1 MSQSLCF
8 HCGEIALEGN
18 RWCLEI
24 DGEAQTMCCPAC
36 KAVAE
41 TIIGSGLKD
50 YYRHRTALPDV
61 SPQQKRSANN
71 DVRDELKLYDEPAIQ
86 QSFVQRFDSSS
97 TETKQAEAEAVLV
110 ISGISCAACAWLI
123 EHRLNQLEH
132 VVSVNLNL
140 TSHRLLIRWL
150 DDEVKLSQIFEEIHQ
165 LGYQAHPFSA
175 TEAEQQRI
183 QESKTA
189 FRRLAV
195 AGFATMQVMMLSVP
209 LYVGAMQGI
218 LAQYEVFLRAASM
231 LFATF
236 VVLYS
241 ARPFFS
247 AALRDLRTR
256 HLTMD
261 VPVSIAILLAY
272 FASVWSTVN
281 QGPEIYFDSVCMF
294 TFFLLTGR
302 FFEMRARHRMTQAGN
317 NLLDLMP
324 SAAIK
329 STPAGDIVIASSDIQ
344 VDDLLLIKPGQQI
357 PADGIIE
364 SGSSAVD
371 EAALTGEYLPIDKIV
386 GDRLIGGTHNV
397 ESQLLMRVTATGVD
411 AELNTIMRLMDRAQQ
426 EKPAIAIFADKVA
439 SRFVAAVLII
449 ATIIA
454 ISWWFI
460 DPSQAFWITLAV
472 LVVTCPCALSL
483 ATPTALTAATASL
496 REQGF
501 LISKGHVLEG
511 LNQIDRIVFDKTG
524 TLTRGE
530 LSLEQTVAVSNKVSL
545 TSQQALKIAAT
556 LEQYSNHPIARAFSY
571 VGHFETDNIEQV
583 TGKGVEGRLLNI
595 NNCENTTY
603 RIGRADFAFPQQ
615 DLSPPIDDERQW
627 LLLAD
632 NQQPLYWFALS
643 DTLRQGASATIA
655 QLKNW
660 DIKVSILTGDPSA
673 QVEAVAKALHIDDVY
688 KGLSPAEKLEQAATW
703 QQQGERLMMVG
714 DGINDVPTLARADIA
729 VAIGQASDLT
739 KTNAD
744 AVITNNSLTTLLHAI
759 SKGKKSTRV
768 IRQNIYWA
776 LLYNLLALPLAATG
790 FIPPWAAAIGMS
802 VSSLIVVGNALRLL
816 SSDKQFSN
824 NRFTDKQFN

>member
-1 MSQSLCF
+1 MSQNVCF

-18 RWCLEI
+18 RWCLNI
-24 DGEAQTMCCPAC
+24 DGEEQTMCCPAC

-50 YYRHRTALPDV
+50 YYKHRTALPEI
-61 SPQQKRSANN
+61 SPQQKRTASD
-71 DVRDELKLYDEPAIQ
+71 DVREELKLYDEIAIQ
-86 QSFVQRFDSSS
+86 HPFVIRTTSEQQ
-97 TETKQAEAEAVLV
+97 KIEAEAILV
-110 ISGISCAACAWLI
+110 VSGISCAACAWLI

-132 VVSVNLNL
+132 VISANLNL
-140 TSHRLLIRWL
+140 TTHRLMIRWL
-150 DDEVKLSQIFEEIHQ
+150 DADIKLSHIFEEIHQ

-175 TEAEQQRI
+175 TEAEHQRI

-195 AGFATMQVMMLSVP
+195 AGFATMQVMMLAVP
-209 LYVGAMQGI
+209 LYVGALQGI
-218 LAQYEVFLRAASM
+218 LVQYEIFLRAASM

-247 AALRDLRTR
+247 AAVRDLKTR

-272 FASVWSTVN
+272 FASVWSTFN

-329 STPAGDIVIASSDIQ
+329 SSPEGDIVIPASDIQ
-344 VDDLLLIKPGQQI
+344 VGDLLIIKPGQQI
-357 PADGIIE
+357 PADGIVE
-364 SGSSAVD
+364 SGISAVD
-371 EAALTGEYLPIDKIV
+371 EAALTGEYLPIDKSS
-386 GDRLIGGTHNV
+386 GDALIGGTHNV

-411 AELNTIMRLMDRAQQ
+411 AELNTIMRLMDRAQH

-449 ATIIA
+449 ASSIA
-454 ISWWFI
+454 IVWSFI

-530 LSLEQTVAVSNKVSL
+530 LSLEQAIPASASISL
-545 TSQQALKIAAT
+545 NEQQALKIAAT
-556 LEQYSNHPIARAFSY
+556 LEQYSNHPIARAFNSISY
-571 VGHFETDNIEQV
+571 YATNNIEQV
-583 TGKGVEGRLLNI
+583 TGKGVKGHLINI
-595 NNCENTTY
+595 ENKENQEDTVY
-603 RIGRADFAFPQQ
+603 RIGRADFAYPQQ
-615 DLSPPIDDERQW
+615 HLTPPMDDDRQW

-632 NQQPLYWFALS
+632 NNQPLYWFALS
-643 DTLRQGASATIA
+643 DSLRQGAVPMVK
-655 QLKNW
+655 QLKAW
-660 DIKVSILTGDPSA
+660 GIKISILTGDPSA
-673 QVEAVAKALHIDDVY
+673 QVEAVATTLAIDDVH
-688 KGLSPAEKLEQAATW
+688 KGLSPAQKLEFASNW

-744 AVITNNSLTTLLHAI
+744 AVITNNNLTTILHAL
-759 SKGKKSTRV
+759 SKGKKSSNI

-776 LLYNLLALPLAATG
+776 LLYNVLALPLAATG

-816 SSDKQFSN
+816 SPNKQ
-824 NRFTDKQFN
+824 K

>member
-1 MSQSLCF
+1 MSQNNCF

-18 RWCLEI
+18 RWSLEI
-24 DGEAQTMCCPAC
+24 DGENQVMCCPAC

-50 YYRHRTALPDV
+50 YYRHRTALPEV
-61 SPQQKRSANN
+61 SPQQKRNASN
-71 DVRDELKLYDEPAIQ
+71 DVREELKLYDEMAIQ
-86 QSFVQRFDSSS
+86 QSFVIRNKNEQ
-97 TETKQAEAEAVLV
+97 QQIEAEAILV

-132 VVSVNLNL
+132 VISASLNL
-140 TSHRLLIRWL
+140 TTHRLMVRWL
-150 DDEVKLSQIFEEIHQ
+150 DSEVKLSQIFEEIHQ

-195 AGFATMQVMMLSVP
+195 AGFATMQVMMLAVP
-209 LYVGAMQGI
+209 LYVGELQGI
-218 LAQYEVFLRAASM
+218 LEQYQIFLRGASM
-231 LFATF
+231 LFATA

-272 FASVWSTVN
+272 FSSVWSTVN

-329 STPAGDIVIASSDIQ
+329 ITSSGNAVIASNDIQ
-344 VDDLLLIKPGQQI
+344 VGDLLLIKPGQQI
-357 PADGIIE
+357 PADGLVE
-364 SGSSAVD
+364 SGTSAVD
-371 EAALTGEYLPIDKIV
+371 EAALTGEYLPIDKSQ
-386 GDRLIGGTHNV
+386 GDTLIGGTHNV
-397 ESQLLMRVTATGVD
+397 ESQLIMRVTATGAD

-449 ATIIA
+449 ASSIA
-454 ISWWFI
+454 IVWTFI

-511 LNQIDRIVFDKTG
+511 LNQVDRIVFDKTG

-530 LSLEQTVAVSNKVSL
+530 LSLEQVLPASEGL
-545 TSQQALKIAAT
+545 TLNPEQALKIAAT
-556 LEQYSNHPIARAFSY
+556 LEQYSNHPIARAFNSAAL
-571 VGHFETDNIEQV
+571 FETDNIEQV
-583 TGKGVEGRLLNI
+583 TGQGVEGQLINI
-595 NNCENTTY
+595 EEQENRIF

-615 DLSPPIDDERQW
+615 VLTPPVDDDRQW

-632 NQQPLYWFALS
+632 DTQPLYWFALS
-643 DTLRQGASATIA
+643 DTLRQGASTTIT

-660 DIKVSILTGDPSA
+660 GIKIAILTGDPSA
-673 QVEAVAKALHIDDVY
+673 QVEAVASALDIEEVH
-688 KGLSPAEKLEQAATW
+688 KGLSPEQKLELASNW

-759 SKGKKSTRV
+759 SKGKKSTKI

-816 SSDKQFSN
+816 S
-824 NRFTDKQFN
+824 TDKQLSEKQLGLHLTE

>member
-1 MSQSLCF
+1 MIQTLCF
-8 HCGEIALEGN
+8 HCGERALEGN
-18 RWCLEI
+18 RWSLHI
-24 DGEAQTMCCPAC
+24 DGEEQPMCCPAC
-36 KAVAE
+36 KAVAD

-50 YYRHRTALPDV
+50 YYRHRTALPEV
-61 SPQQKRSANN
+61 SPQQKRSAND
-71 DVRDELKLYDEPAIQ
+71 DVREELKLYDEMAIQ
-86 QSFVQRFDSSS
+86 QSFVQRF
-97 TETKQAEAEAVLV
+97 EGEQVEAEAILV

-123 EHRLNQLEH
+123 EHRLQQLENI
-132 VVSVNLNL
+132 VSVNLNL
-140 TSHRLLIRWL
+140 TTHRLMVRWL
-150 DDEVKLSQIFEEIHQ
+150 DEKVKLSQIFEEIHQ

-175 TEAEQQRI
+175 TEAEEQRI
-183 QESKTA
+183 QESTTA

-195 AGFATMQVMMLSVP
+195 AGFATMQVMMLAVP
-209 LYVGAMQGI
+209 LYVGELQGI
-218 LAQYEVFLRAASM
+218 LIQYEVFLRAASM
-231 LFATF
+231 LFATV

-241 ARPFFS
+241 ARPFFN

-324 SAAIK
+324 PAAIK
-329 STPAGDIVIASSDIQ
+329 STPDGNIVIASSDIQ
-344 VDDLLLIKPGQQI
+344 VNDLLLIKPGQQI

-371 EAALTGEYLPIDKIV
+371 EAALTGEYLPVDKVI

-397 ESQLLMRVTATGVD
+397 ESQLLMRVTATGVE
-411 AELNTIMRLMDRAQQ
+411 AELNTVMRLMDRAQQ

-449 ATIIA
+449 ASSIA
-454 ISWWFI
+454 IAWSFI

-511 LNQIDRIVFDKTG
+511 LNQIDRIIFDKTG

-530 LSLEQTVAVSNKVSL
+530 LTLTQSLPASLNVALSEA
-545 TSQQALKIAAT
+545 QALKIAAT
-556 LEQYSNHPIARAFSY
+556 LEQYSNHPIARAFTS
-571 VGHFETDNIEQV
+571 TDVFDTANIKQV
-583 TGKGVEGRLLNI
+583 TGQGSEGQLCNI
-595 NNCENTTY
+595 DQFASATY
-603 RIGRADFAFPQQ
+603 RIGRADFAFPQKS
-615 DLSPPIDDERQW
+615 LSPPINDERQW
-627 LLLAD
+627 ILLAD
-632 NQQPLYWFALS
+632 QDQPLYWFALT
-643 DTLRQGASATIA
+643 DTLRQGAVPMIR
-655 QLKNW
+655 QLKTW
-660 DIKVSILTGDPSA
+660 GISVSMLTGDPSA
-673 QVEAVAKALHIDDVY
+673 QAEAVAKALDIDDVH
-688 KGLSPAEKLEQAATW
+688 KGLSPADKLELASNW

-744 AVITNNSLTTLLHAI
+744 AVITNNNLTTLLQAI
-759 SKGKKSTRV
+759 SKGRKSTLI

-776 LLYNLLALPLAATG
+776 LLYNILALPLAATG

-816 SSDKQFSN
+816 SPNKQI
-824 NRFTDKQFN
+824 

>member
-1 MSQSLCF
+1 MSQNVCF

-18 RWCLEI
+18 RWCLNI
-24 DGEAQTMCCPAC
+24 DGEEQTMCCPAC

-50 YYRHRTALPDV
+50 YYKHRTALPEI
-61 SPQQKRSANN
+61 SPQQKRTASD
-71 DVRDELKLYDEPAIQ
+71 DVREELKLYDEIAIQ
-86 QSFVQRFDSSS
+86 HPFVIRTTSEQQ
-97 TETKQAEAEAVLV
+97 KIEAEAILV
-110 ISGISCAACAWLI
+110 VSGISCAACAWLI

-132 VVSVNLNL
+132 VISANLNL
-140 TSHRLLIRWL
+140 TTHRLMIRWL
-150 DDEVKLSQIFEEIHQ
+150 DADIKLSHIFEEIHQ

-175 TEAEQQRI
+175 TEAEHQRI

-195 AGFATMQVMMLSVP
+195 AGFATMQVMMLAVP
-209 LYVGAMQGI
+209 LYVGALQGI
-218 LAQYEVFLRAASM
+218 LVQYEIFLRAASM

-247 AALRDLRTR
+247 AAVRDLKTR

-272 FASVWSTVN
+272 FASVWSTFN

-329 STPAGDIVIASSDIQ
+329 SSPEGDIVIPASDIQ
-344 VDDLLLIKPGQQI
+344 VGDLLIIKPGQQI
-357 PADGIIE
+357 PADGIVE
-364 SGSSAVD
+364 SGISAVD
-371 EAALTGEYLPIDKIV
+371 EAALTGEYLPIDKSS
-386 GDRLIGGTHNV
+386 GDALIGGTHNV

-411 AELNTIMRLMDRAQQ
+411 AELNTIMRLMDRAQH

-449 ATIIA
+449 ASSIA
-454 ISWWFI
+454 IVWSFI

-530 LSLEQTVAVSNKVSL
+530 LSLEQAIPASASISL
-545 TSQQALKIAAT
+545 NEQQALKIAAT
-556 LEQYSNHPIARAFSY
+556 LEQYSNHPIARAFNSISY
-571 VGHFETDNIEQV
+571 YATNNIEQV
-583 TGKGVEGRLLNI
+583 TGKGVKGQLINI
-595 NNCENTTY
+595 ENKENQEDTVY
-603 RIGRADFAFPQQ
+603 RIGRADFAYPQQ
-615 DLSPPIDDERQW
+615 HLTPPMDDDRQW

-632 NQQPLYWFALS
+632 NNQPLYWFALS
-643 DTLRQGASATIA
+643 DSLRQGAVPMVK
-655 QLKNW
+655 QLKAW
-660 DIKVSILTGDPSA
+660 GIKISILTGDPSA
-673 QVEAVAKALHIDDVY
+673 QVEAVATTLAIDDVH
-688 KGLSPAEKLEQAATW
+688 KGLSPAQKLEFASNW

-744 AVITNNSLTTLLHAI
+744 AVITNNNLTTILHAL
-759 SKGKKSTRV
+759 SKGKKSSNI

-776 LLYNLLALPLAATG
+776 LLYNVLALPLAATG

-816 SSDKQFSN
+816 SPNKQ
-824 NRFTDKQFN
+824 K

>member
-1 MSQSLCF
+1 MSQNVCF
-8 HCGEIALEGN
+8 HCGEMALEGN
-18 RWCLEI
+18 RWCLDI
-24 DGEAQTMCCPAC
+24 DGENQTMCCPAC

-50 YYRHRTALPDV
+50 YYKHRTALPEI
-61 SPQQKRSANN
+61 SPRQKRTASG
-71 DVRDELKLYDEPAIQ
+71 DVREELKLYDEIAIQ
-86 QSFVQRFDSSS
+86 HPFVIRTTNEQ
-97 TETKQAEAEAVLV
+97 EKIEAEAILV

-132 VVSVNLNL
+132 VVSANLNL
-140 TSHRLLIRWL
+140 TTHRLMIRWL
-150 DDEVKLSQIFEEIHQ
+150 DADIKLSYIFEEIHQ

-175 TEAEQQRI
+175 TEVEHQRI

-195 AGFATMQVMMLSVP
+195 AGFATMQVMMLAVP
-209 LYVGAMQGI
+209 LYVGALQGI
-218 LAQYEVFLRAASM
+218 LVQYEIFLRAASM

-247 AALRDLRTR
+247 AAVRDLKTR

-272 FASVWSTVN
+272 FASVWSTFN

-329 STPAGDIVIASSDIQ
+329 SSPEGDIVIPASDIR
-344 VDDLLLIKPGQQI
+344 VGDLLIIKPGQQI
-357 PADGIIE
+357 PADGTVE
-364 SGSSAVD
+364 SGISAVD
-371 EAALTGEYLPIDKIV
+371 EAALTGEYLPIDKSP
-386 GDRLIGGTHNV
+386 GDALIGGTHNV

-411 AELNTIMRLMDRAQQ
+411 AELNTIMRLMDRAQH

-449 ATIIA
+449 ASSIA
-454 ISWWFI
+454 IVWSFI

-530 LSLEQTVAVSNKVSL
+530 LSLEQAIPASANISL
-545 TSQQALKIAAT
+545 NEQQALKIAAT
-556 LEQYSNHPIARAFSY
+556 LEQYSNHPIARAFSSISY
-571 VGHFETDNIEQV
+571 YATNNIEQI
-583 TGKGVEGRLLNI
+583 TGKGVKGQLINI
-595 NNCENTTY
+595 ENQENQENTVY
-603 RIGRADFAFPQQ
+603 RIGRADFAYPQQ
-615 DLSPPIDDERQW
+615 HLTPPMSDDRQW

-632 NQQPLYWFALS
+632 NNRPLYWFALS
-643 DTLRQGASATIA
+643 DSLRQGAVPMVK
-655 QLKNW
+655 QLKAW
-660 DIKVSILTGDPSA
+660 GIKISILTGDPSA
-673 QVEAVAKALHIDDVY
+673 QVEAVATALAIDDVH
-688 KGLSPAEKLEQAATW
+688 KGLSPAQKLEFASNW

-744 AVITNNSLTTLLHAI
+744 AVITNNNLTTILHAL
-759 SKGKKSTRV
+759 SKGKKSSNI

-776 LLYNLLALPLAATG
+776 LLYNVLALPLAATG

-816 SSDKQFSN
+816 SPNKQ
-824 NRFTDKQFN
+824 K

>member
-1 MSQSLCF
+1 MSQNLCF
-8 HCGEIALEGN
+8 HCGELALEGN
-18 RWCLEI
+18 RWSLEI
-24 DGEAQTMCCPAC
+24 DGEAQIMCCPAC
-36 KAVAE
+36 KSVAE
-41 TIIGSGLKD
+41 TIISSGLKD
-50 YYRHRTALPDV
+50 YYRHRTALPEV
-61 SPQQKRSANN
+61 SPQQKRHASN
-71 DVRDELKLYDEPAIQ
+71 DVRDELKLYDEIAIQ
-86 QSFVQRFDSSS
+86 QPFVSRINDD
-97 TETKQAEAEAVLV
+97 AEAILV
-110 ISGISCAACAWLI
+110 ISGISCAACGWLI
-123 EHRLNQLEH
+123 EHKLQQLEY
-132 VVSVNLNL
+132 VVSANLNL
-140 TSHRLLIRWL
+140 TTHRLMVRWCN
-150 DDEVKLSQIFEEIHQ
+150 DDIKLSQIFEEIHQ

-175 TEAEQQRI
+175 TKAEQQRVY
-183 QESKTA
+183 ESKTA

-195 AGFATMQVMMLSVP
+195 AGFATMQVMMLAVP
-209 LYVGAMQGI
+209 LYVGALQGI
-218 LAQYEVFLRAASM
+218 LVQYEIFLRAASM
-231 LFATF
+231 LFATC

-241 ARPFFS
+241 ARPFFN
-247 AALRDLRTR
+247 AALRDLKSR

-272 FASVWSTVN
+272 FSSVWSTVN

-324 SAAIK
+324 SAATR
-329 STPAGDIVIASSDIQ
+329 STPDGDVVIPSSDIK
-344 VDDLLLIKPGQQI
+344 VGDLLMIKPGQQI
-357 PADGIIE
+357 PADGLVE

-371 EAALTGEYLPIDKIV
+371 EAALTGEYLPIDKTS
-386 GDRLIGGTHNV
+386 GDKLIGGTYNV
-397 ESQLLMRVTATGVD
+397 ESQLSMRVTATGAD

-426 EKPAIAIFADKVA
+426 EKPAIALFADKVA

-449 ATIIA
+449 DTLVG

-496 REQGF
+496 REHGF

-511 LNQIDRIVFDKTG
+511 LSQVDRIVFDKTG

-530 LSLEQTVAVSNKVSL
+530 LSLDLSLPTGDGVDL
-545 TSQQALKIAAT
+545 TSTQALKIAAT
-556 LEQYSNHPIARAFSY
+556 LEQYSSHPIARAFNSPLL
-571 VGHFETDNIEQV
+571 FNADNIEQV
-583 TGKGVEGRLLNI
+583 AGQGVKGRLINIEGR
-595 NNCENTTY
+595 EDSVY

-615 DLSPPIDDERQW
+615 VLTPPIDDDRQW

-632 NQQPLYWFALS
+632 NHQPLSWFALS
-643 DTLRQGASATIA
+643 DSLRQGALPMVQ
-655 QLKNW
+655 QLKAW
-660 DIKVSILTGDPSA
+660 GIKLSILTGDPSS
-673 QVEAVAKALHIDDVY
+673 QVEAVATALGINNVH
-688 KGLSPAEKLEQAATW
+688 KGLTPEQKLQLAVNW

-744 AVITNNSLTTLLHAI
+744 AVITNNNLTTLLHAL
-759 SKGKKSTRV
+759 SKGKKSSHI

-776 LLYNLLALPLAATG
+776 LLYNVLALPLAATG

-802 VSSLIVVGNALRLL
+802 LSSLIVVGNALRLL
-816 SSDKQFSN
+816 SPNKPQ
-824 NRFTDKQFN
+824 

>member
-1 MSQSLCF
+1 
-8 HCGEIALEGN
+8 GE
-18 RWCLEI
+18 
-24 DGEAQTMCCPAC
+24 Q
-36 KAVAE
+36 V
-41 TIIGSGLKD
+41 
-50 YYRHRTALPDV
+50 
-61 SPQQKRSANN
+61 
-71 DVRDELKLYDEPAIQ
+71 
-86 QSFVQRFDSSS
+86 
-97 TETKQAEAEAVLV
+97 EAEAILV

-123 EHRLNQLEH
+123 EHRLQQLENI
-132 VVSVNLNL
+132 VSVNLNL
-140 TSHRLLIRWL
+140 TTHRLMVRWL
-150 DDEVKLSQIFEEIHQ
+150 DEKVKLSQIFEEIHQ

-175 TEAEQQRI
+175 TEAEEQRI
-183 QESKTA
+183 QESTTA

-195 AGFATMQVMMLSVP
+195 AGFATMQVMMLAVP
-209 LYVGAMQGI
+209 LYVGELQGI
-218 LAQYEVFLRAASM
+218 LIQYEVFLRAASM
-231 LFATF
+231 LFATV

-241 ARPFFS
+241 ARPFFN

-324 SAAIK
+324 PAAIK
-329 STPAGDIVIASSDIQ
+329 STPDGNIVIASSDIQ
-344 VDDLLLIKPGQQI
+344 VNDLLLIKPGQQI

-371 EAALTGEYLPIDKIV
+371 EAALTGEYLPVDKVI

-397 ESQLLMRVTATGVD
+397 ESQLLMRVTATGVE
-411 AELNTIMRLMDRAQQ
+411 AELNTVMRLMDRAQQ

-449 ATIIA
+449 ASSIA
-454 ISWWFI
+454 IAWSFI

-511 LNQIDRIVFDKTG
+511 LNQIDRIIFDKTG

-530 LSLEQTVAVSNKVSL
+530 LTLTQSLPASLNVALSEA
-545 TSQQALKIAAT
+545 QALKIAAT
-556 LEQYSNHPIARAFSY
+556 LEQYSNHPIARAFTS
-571 VGHFETDNIEQV
+571 TDVFDTANIKQV
-583 TGKGVEGRLLNI
+583 TGQGSEGQLCNI
-595 NNCENTTY
+595 DQFASATY
-603 RIGRADFAFPQQ
+603 RIGRADFAFPQKS
-615 DLSPPIDDERQW
+615 LSPPINDERQW
-627 LLLAD
+627 ILLAD
-632 NQQPLYWFALS
+632 QDQPLYWFALT
-643 DTLRQGASATIA
+643 DTLRQGAVPMIR
-655 QLKNW
+655 QLKTW
-660 DIKVSILTGDPSA
+660 GISVSMLTGDPSA
-673 QVEAVAKALHIDDVY
+673 QAEAVAKALDIDDVH
-688 KGLSPAEKLEQAATW
+688 KGLSPADKLELASNW

-744 AVITNNSLTTLLHAI
+744 AVITNNNLTTLLQAI
-759 SKGKKSTRV
+759 SKGRKSTLI

-776 LLYNLLALPLAATG
+776 LLYNILALPLAATG

-816 SSDKQFSN
+816 SPNKQI
-824 NRFTDKQFN
+824 